1 MSEPDE
7 RGVRERLALLREESG
22 YHWPALVAACVVG
35 LVAASLHWVG
45 LVVGGALV
53 GLVAASLGWAIL
65 AGVGFGLLVLAAWA
79 ALLGLAGTF
88 GAAISLGQI
97 TYVSVAIALG
107 LPALGSLVRG
117 VV

>member
-1 MSEPDE
+1 
-7 RGVRERLALLREESG
+7 
-22 YHWPALVAACVVG
+22 
-35 LVAASLHWVG
+35 
-45 LVVGGALV
+45 
-53 GLVAASLGWAIL
+53 
-65 AGVGFGLLVLAAWA
+65 
-79 ALLGLAGTF
+79 LLGLAGTF

>member
-22 YHWPALVAACVVG
+22 YHWPALVAACV
-35 LVAASLHWVG
+35 
-45 LVVGGALV
+45 V

>member
-7 RGVRERLALLREESG
+7 RGVRERLALLREESR
-22 YHWPALVAACVVG
+22 YHWPALVAACV
-35 LVAASLHWVG
+35 
-45 LVVGGALV
+45 V